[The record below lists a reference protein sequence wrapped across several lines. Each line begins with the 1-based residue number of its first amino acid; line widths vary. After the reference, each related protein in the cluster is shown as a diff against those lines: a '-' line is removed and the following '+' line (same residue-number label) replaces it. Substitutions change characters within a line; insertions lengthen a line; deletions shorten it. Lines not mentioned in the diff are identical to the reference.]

1 MAKGLFGSSIGRK
14 IIMGFSGLFL
24 ITFLLVHCAINALIF
39 FRDGGLAFN
48 KAAHFMAT
56 NPLVRSMEIFLFLGL
71 ILHIIDGIMLWR
83 QNTAARPVAYNT
95 SSGNASSKWYSRKMG
110 LLGSLILLFL
120 IFHLA
125 HFWVKS
131 RITGLNEVVTPDGET
146 FENMYV
152 VMLEIFSNP
161 IWVILYVLACIAV
174 AYHLLHGFKSAFQSL
189 GLNHSK
195 YNGFIA
201 SLGALFAII
210 IPLVFAMMPLAVFF
224 NCVN

>member
-24 ITFLLVHCAINALIF
+24 ISFLLVHCGINALIF
-39 FRDGGLAFN
+39 LRDGGLAFN

-56 NPLVRSMEIFLFLGL
+56 NPLIRAMEIVLFAGL

-83 QNTAARPVAYNT
+83 QNAAARPVNYDSGSGK
-95 SSGNASSKWYSRKMG
+95 SSTWYSRKMG
-110 LLGSLILLFL
+110 LLGSLILFFL
-120 IFHLA
+120 IIHLA

-131 RITGLNEVVTPDGET
+131 RITGLTEIVTPDGEI

-152 VMLEIFSNP
+152 VMLEVFSNP
-161 IWVILYVLACIAV
+161 VWVVLYVISCLAV

-195 YNGFIA
+195 YNGFISA
-201 SLGALFAII
+201 IGTVFAVIV
-210 IPLVFAMMPLAVFF
+210 PLVFAMMPLAVFF
-224 NCVN
+224 NCVK